1 MTTPTPP
8 SEPNQPVAGWYPDP
22 NGSQLRYWDG
32 QRWTEHVAPYPDGD
46 PGAPAPSQRSGPPS
60 PSAPPPP
67 QFGDAVH
74 LHDPSQAGDRLPAIN
89 QWMSETFRLVIDQAG
104 HLFTMLVVLT
114 FAIDLIAAGS
124 TWVAVRD
131 LVLTFNDDDSV
142 SVDGATSWIAVAL
155 GVSVLSMAAKIALAA
170 CAARHVLAARTGV
183 PESWSDTLR
192 EAGVRAPRLIGSI
205 VAFFAAF
212 VVLYLIVVLPLGVIA
227 AVIPV
232 LGLFAFVAVFV
243 GLLAGLARIGF
254 APLMAL
260 IAPVGQGGIGRSIAL
275 TNGATRAVIKR
286 LAMLALIGF
295 TMIFI
300 ASLFTAPLLGGGSE
314 LTMAD
319 RVIDFGEV
327 VGDNAAAFG
336 IGQVIS
342 GLVAGAF
349 AALVGGGLGLLYADL
364 GGAIEPSITD
374 VDPTGAPPASQ
385 P

>member
-260 IAPVGQGGIGRSIAL
+260 IAGRPGRDRAQHRPHQRCHPCGHQAVGDA
-275 TNGATRAVIKR
+275 GADR
-286 LAMLALIGF
+286 LHHDLHRQ
-295 TMIFI
+295 
-300 ASLFTAPLLGGGSE
+300 SVPAPLLGGGSE